1 MEELREKL
9 LRYKELTDNMISSV
23 IEENEDEFKKLVEE
37 KQLLI
42 NLIDKGNYS
51 RALFA
56 ETAKELDLL
65 EQDVKLQEIIEE
77 KKLYIKGEIKH
88 LDEKKNA
95 NRAYNNAFRGHSL
108 INKKI

>member
-1 MEELREKL
+1 MDDLREKL
-9 LRYKELTDNMISSV
+9 LKYKELTDSMISSV
-23 IEENEDEFKKLVEE
+23 VEEKEEEFKRLVAE

-42 NLIDKGNYS
+42 NLIDKGNYNKV
-51 RALFA
+51 LFM

-65 EQDVKLQEIIEE
+65 EQDVKLQKTIEE

-95 NRAYNNAFRGHSL
+95 NRAYNNAFRGYSFV
-108 INKKI
+108 NKQI